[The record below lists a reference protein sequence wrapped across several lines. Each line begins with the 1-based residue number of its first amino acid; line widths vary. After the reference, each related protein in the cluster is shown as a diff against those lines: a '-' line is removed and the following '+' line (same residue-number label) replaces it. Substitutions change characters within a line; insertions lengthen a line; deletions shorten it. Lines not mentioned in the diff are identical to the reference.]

1 MMTKKTKRNP
11 IDVSYDLNT
20 IIDSLRTLAKVSYA
34 SGTDGRSSYG
44 VLEPTPD
51 DVLLLVSDSLF
62 SMPSAS
68 PPYLS
73 SWKRCPT
80 PPRRAK
86 EMPSKPLYHGKRP

>member
-62 SMPSAS
+62 SIAERITTLSLELEAMPD
-68 PPYLS
+68 
-73 SWKRCPT
+73 T
-80 PPRRAK
+80 
-86 EMPSKPLYHGKRP
+86 SKTSQGDAV